1 MLNISLGSEEKIV
14 KLILKLIAKKH
25 ETPELQEIASFMHPI
40 APRPDFLVSW
50 IYGFGNIRISGKK

>member
-1 MLNISLGSEEKIV
+1 MLNISLGSEEKKIV
-14 KLILKLIAKKH
+14 KLIAKKH

-40 APRPDFLVSW
+40 APMLNFLVSW